1 MPVIFNVVVP
11 CKPVLP
17 QSVEFSEVYN
27 SSLFVNVIKSPSPSV
42 GPDELLISFNS
53 VCSEIVDVVAPYKV
67 RKPKLN
73 PTSWLNNNTCSLRQ
87 ECRKAERK
95 WRKDKLQVSLQLM
108 RQCFSD

>member
-27 SSLFVNVIKSPSPSV
+27 SSLFVNVIKSPSSV

-53 VCSEIVDVVAPYKV
+53 VCS
-67 RKPKLN
+67 
-73 PTSWLNNNTCSLRQ
+73 
-87 ECRKAERK
+87 
-95 WRKDKLQVSLQLM
+95 
-108 RQCFSD
+108 